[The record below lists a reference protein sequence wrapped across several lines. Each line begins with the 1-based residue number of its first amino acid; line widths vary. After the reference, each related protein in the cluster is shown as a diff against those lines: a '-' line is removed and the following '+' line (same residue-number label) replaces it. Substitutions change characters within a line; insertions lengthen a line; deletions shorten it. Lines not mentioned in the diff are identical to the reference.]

1 MHRLNVSPGGNQSE
15 REEMIMINMRNK
27 KTKRVFA
34 AVVIVVL
41 VLSMV
46 VPVVL
51 SAIL

>member
-1 MHRLNVSPGGNQSE
+1 
-15 REEMIMINMRNK
+15 MINMRNK
-27 KTKRVFA
+27 KTKRIFA

>member
-1 MHRLNVSPGGNQSE
+1 MRGSDASTGGAQSE